1 MPAGSTASG
10 RTIRHLYFHIPFC
23 PKLCPYCCF
32 YVETGAKNK
41 NAAFIEAL
49 LADVKRAS
57 DEYDLRPQTIYF
69 GGGTPSALLEDQLAM
84 LLGGLREML
93 DCSEL
98 VEFSLEANPATVRP
112 SKARLLRE
120 HGISRVSLGVQSWDD
135 ALLKT
140 LGRVHTAAA
149 AEGTYDTLREAG
161 IPAIN
166 LDLMFSVPGQTEA
179 QWHATLEKTIALKPD
194 HISTYCRTYEEDTE
208 YFRKLTGGTFVQ
220 DIELDARLF
229 EYTMERLGAAGFS
242 QYEISNHAQPGCESS
257 HNRAYWLGS
266 DYLGFG
272 PSAFSTVG
280 LTRWENIRNT
290 AEYTSRVLGGKKAA
304 EFREE
309 LTPAQRAGETAAF
322 RIRMREGI
330 PLTELAP
337 WTEDIARFESIGLI
351 ERSGESIRLTTR
363 GKLLADSVAEIFI
376 A

>member
-41 NAAFIEAL
+41 NTAFIEAL
-49 LADVKRAS
+49 LAEVRRAC
-57 DEYDLRPQTIYF
+57 ENYDLRPQTIYF

-84 LLGGLREML
+84 LLGGLRETL
-93 DCSEL
+93 DCSDL
-98 VEFSLEANPATVRP
+98 AEFSLEANPATVRP
-112 SKARLLRE
+112 SKARLLRD

-140 LGRVHTAAA
+140 LGRVHSAAA
-149 AEGTYDTLREAG
+149 AEKTYDTLREAG
-161 IPAIN
+161 IPAVN
-166 LDLMFSVPGQTEA
+166 LDLMFAVPGQSEA
-179 QWHATLEKTIALKPD
+179 QWQSTLEKTIALKPD
-194 HISTYCRTYEEDTE
+194 HISTYCLTYEEDTE
-208 YFRKLTGGTFVQ
+208 YFRKLTGGAFVQ

-229 EYTMERLGAAGFS
+229 EYTMERLEGAGFS
-242 QYEISNHAQPGCESS
+242 QYEISNHARPGFESL

-290 AEYTSRVLGGKKAA
+290 AEYTSRILRGESAA
-304 EFREE
+304 DFRED
-309 LTPAQRAGETAAF
+309 LTPAQRTGETAAF

-330 PLTELAP
+330 PLAELSP
-337 WTEDIARFESIGLI
+337 WNDEIARFESIGLI
-351 ERSGESIRLTTR
+351 ERAGESIRLTTR
-363 GKLLADSVAEIFI
+363 GKLLADGVAELFI